1 MEMDVL
7 KILET
12 MLAIIIPVTIAS
24 IIGWVKINRQ
34 IETLETKFQAI
45 EKDIVRQE
53 SDIKIIENMFAE
65 IKNQLSDLKL
75 LLAKHQISE

>member
-1 MEMDVL
+1 MEVL

-12 MLAIIIPVTIAS
+12 ILAIIIPVTIAS
-24 IIGWVKINRQ
+24 IVGWVKINRQ
-34 IETLETKFQAI
+34 IETLETKFEAI
-45 EKDIVRQE
+45 QKDIVRQE
-53 SDIKIIENMFAE
+53 SDIKIIESMFAE

>member
-1 MEMDVL
+1 MEIL

-12 MLAIIIPVTIAS
+12 ILAIIIPVTIAS
-24 IIGWVKINRQ
+24 IVGWVKINRQ
-34 IETLETKFQAI
+34 IETLETKLEAI
-45 EKDIVRQE
+45 QKDIVRQE
-53 SDIKIIENMFAE
+53 SDIKIIEGMFAE

>member
-1 MEMDVL
+1 MEIL

-12 MLAIIIPVTIAS
+12 ILAIIIPVTIAS
-24 IIGWVKINRQ
+24 IVGWVKINRQ
-34 IETLETKFQAI
+34 IETLETKFEAI
-45 EKDIVRQE
+45 QKDIVRQE
-53 SDIKIIENMFAE
+53 SDIKIIEGMFAE

>member
-1 MEMDVL
+1 MEVL

-12 MLAIIIPVTIAS
+12 ILAIIIPVTIAS
-24 IIGWVKINRQ
+24 IVGWVKINRQ
-34 IETLETKFQAI
+34 IETLETKLEAI
-45 EKDIVRQE
+45 QKDIVRQE
-53 SDIKIIENMFAE
+53 SDIKIIESMFAE

>member
-1 MEMDVL
+1 MEIL

-12 MLAIIIPVTIAS
+12 ILAIIIPVTIAS
-24 IIGWVKINRQ
+24 IVGWVKINRQ
-34 IETLETKFQAI
+34 IETLETKLEAI
-45 EKDIVRQE
+45 QKDIVRQE
-53 SDIKIIENMFAE
+53 SDIKIIESMFAE

>member
-1 MEMDVL
+1 MDVL

>member
-1 MEMDVL
+1 MEIL

-12 MLAIIIPVTIAS
+12 ILAIIIPVTIAS
-24 IIGWVKINRQ
+24 IVGWVKINRQ
-34 IETLETKFQAI
+34 IETLETKFEAI
-45 EKDIVRQE
+45 QKDIVRQE
-53 SDIKIIENMFAE
+53 SDIKIIESMFAE